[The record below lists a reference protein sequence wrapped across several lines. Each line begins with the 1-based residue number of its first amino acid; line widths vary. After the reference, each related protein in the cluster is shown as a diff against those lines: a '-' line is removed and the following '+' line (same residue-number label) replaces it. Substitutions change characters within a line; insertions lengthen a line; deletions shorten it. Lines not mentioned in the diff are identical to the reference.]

1 MIEKENLFC
10 AIGDEPIQMI
20 EVSKYINDL
29 FNESTGF
36 ERCVAEPINNDTWI
50 DFKHSVGSPS
60 LFCQKRLFEINL
72 RVKPTKVGEQI
83 LADIFDSFKS
93 EDVFFLKILFKQ
105 RTFPAWLNRI
115 INRGQKFTC
124 YQLNKNEV
132 PLWILKRLS
141 LVGKKISREAAEY
154 ITERNEGNLI
164 ATANEVDKLALMLD
178 SEKITLKQIIDLI
191 SDASTYSVYNLK
203 DALYQGSAARVIK
216 ICRALRKDDVDPII
230 ICWLLKKEL
239 KNLLKA
245 KTRLLFG
252 DSMKQI
258 FGDYNIWQRDQYV
271 FKNNVDRLESG
282 HIISLLEDVSEIL
295 LGIKT
300 GSKTHFWTE
309 IEFILIKFI
318 DPKIVTLEIPKLHEM
333 SKIG

>member
-1 MIEKENLFC
+1 MIEKKNLFC
-10 AIGDEPIQMI
+10 VIGDEPIQMI

-36 ERCVAEPINNDTWI
+36 ERCVAEPVNNDTWI
-50 DFKHSVGSPS
+50 DFKHTVGSPS
-60 LFCQKRLFEINL
+60 LFSQKRLFEINL
-72 RVKPTKVGEQI
+72 RLKPTKVGEQI
-83 LADIFDSFKS
+83 LSDIFDFSNS

-105 RTFPAWLNRI
+105 RASPAWLKRI
-115 INRGQKFTC
+115 IDHGQKFTC
-124 YQLNKNEV
+124 YQLNKSEV

-141 LVGKKISREAAEY
+141 LAGKKISREAAEY

-164 ATANEVDKLALMLD
+164 ATANEIDKLAITID
-178 SEKITLKQIIDLI
+178 SENITLKQIIDLI

-203 DALYQGSAARVIK
+203 DVLYLGSTSRAIK
-216 ICRALRKDDVDPII
+216 ICRALRRDDVDPII
-230 ICWLLKKEL
+230 ICWLLKKEFRS
-239 KNLLKA
+239 LLKA

-258 FGDYNIWQRDQYV
+258 FRDYNIWQRDQCV

-282 HIISLLEDVSEIL
+282 HIISLLQDVSELL

-300 GSKTHFWTE
+300 GSKIHFWTE

-318 DPKIVTLEIPKLHEM
+318 DPEIVSLESPKLYGM

>member
-1 MIEKENLFC
+1 VIEKEKLFC

-20 EVSKYINDL
+20 EVSKYINEL
-29 FNESTGF
+29 FNDSTGF
-36 ERCVAEPINNDTWI
+36 ERCVAEPINNDNWV
-50 DFKHSVGSPS
+50 DLKHTVDSPS
-60 LFCQKRLFEINL
+60 LFCQKRLFEIVL

-83 LADIFDSFKS
+83 LSEIFDSSKS

-105 RTFPAWLNRI
+105 RTTPAWLKRI
-115 INRGQKFTC
+115 IDHGQKFTC

-164 ATANEVDKLALMLD
+164 ATANEVDKLAITID

-203 DALYQGSAARVIK
+203 DALYQESAARAIK
-216 ICRALRKDDVDPII
+216 ICRALRRDDVDPII
-230 ICWLLKKEL
+230 ICWLLKKEFR
-239 KNLLKA
+239 NLLKA
-245 KTRLLFG
+245 KIRLLFG

-271 FKNNVDRLESG
+271 FKNNVDRLESD
-282 HIISLLEDVSEIL
+282 HIISLLEHVSEIL

-300 GSKTHFWTE
+300 GSKIHFWTE
-309 IEFILIKFI
+309 IEFILISFI
-318 DPKIVTLEIPKLHEM
+318 DSKIVGFENPKLHGM

>member
-20 EVSKYINDL
+20 EVSKYINNL

-50 DFKHSVGSPS
+50 DFKHTVGSPS

-83 LADIFDSFKS
+83 LADILDSFKS

-105 RTFPAWLNRI
+105 RTSPAWLNRI
-115 INRGQKFTC
+115 INHGQKFTC
-124 YQLNKNEV
+124 YQLNKSEV

-154 ITERNEGNLI
+154 IAERNEGNLI
-164 ATANEVDKLALMLD
+164 ATANEIDKLAILLD

-203 DALYQGSAARVIK
+203 TK
-216 ICRALRKDDVDPII
+216 IFIES
-230 ICWLLKKEL
+230 KK
-239 KNLLKA
+239 A
-245 KTRLLFG
+245 Y
-252 DSMKQI
+252 S
-258 FGDYNIWQRDQYV
+258 
-271 FKNNVDRLESG
+271 
-282 HIISLLEDVSEIL
+282 IL
-295 LGIKT
+295 
-300 GSKTHFWTE
+300 
-309 IEFILIKFI
+309 KFI
-318 DPKIVTLEIPKLHEM
+318 DFFI
-333 SKIG
+333 

>member
-105 RTFPAWLNRI
+105 RTFP
-115 INRGQKFTC
+115 C
-124 YQLNKNEV
+124 V
-132 PLWILKRLS
+132 
-141 LVGKKISREAAEY
+141 
-154 ITERNEGNLI
+154 
-164 ATANEVDKLALMLD
+164 
-178 SEKITLKQIIDLI
+178 
-191 SDASTYSVYNLK
+191 
-203 DALYQGSAARVIK
+203 
-216 ICRALRKDDVDPII
+216 
-230 ICWLLKKEL
+230 
-239 KNLLKA
+239 A
-245 KTRLLFG
+245 K
-252 DSMKQI
+252 
-258 FGDYNIWQRDQYV
+258 
-271 FKNNVDRLESG
+271 
-282 HIISLLEDVSEIL
+282 
-295 LGIKT
+295 
-300 GSKTHFWTE
+300 
-309 IEFILIKFI
+309 
-318 DPKIVTLEIPKLHEM
+318 
-333 SKIG
+333 